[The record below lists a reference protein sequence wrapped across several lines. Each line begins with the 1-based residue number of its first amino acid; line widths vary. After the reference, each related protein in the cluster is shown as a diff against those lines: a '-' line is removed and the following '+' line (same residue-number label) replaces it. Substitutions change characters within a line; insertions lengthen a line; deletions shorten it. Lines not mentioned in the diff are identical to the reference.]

1 MMSDS
6 TARDIEQSELDA
18 MYAKLPQQD
27 VEEFYAGYH
36 QWILQQ
42 HMTELRDAIVGL
54 RQQIEEN
61 ADLMRQ
67 AQPSAIELATLAR
80 LQANGVSDIG
90 LLDRMQ
96 EHGEAW
102 LDATMQRLD
111 YCEQLDDF
119 LSDDYEQWCRHAL
132 EGAYDWIDSL
142 RRQAGDEAAVTA
154 VSSPTAGAENTL
166 TEATEELLLS
176 KLTGD
181 EGKDEDSLLEVTL
194 KRPAIM
200 PVELQERSSED
211 IEPARSEQIL
221 LENGEAGASEEKHDH
236 EDSSVSTDTEHE
248 QPDIHEYIAPEVAPA
263 EEGSSILADEQPAMQ
278 EFAPVEETLPGEG
291 IDADSG
297 EPPLQEFAPAGE
309 MLAAEERDAGSE
321 EPTIQEF
328 TAIAE
333 SPSSQED
340 THPGTEEAVIREYI
354 SPAEVPDV
362 EETVDESLDIEQPEE
377 PEEHREFNGHG
388 DEVIAE
394 QAVAMEEPAPTLHE
408 PSAQWKWTVLPQAD
422 TSESQADVQTDEPRQ
437 RPNFFW
443 RLLAKIWGR

>member
-1 MMSDS
+1 MTSDS
-6 TARDIEQSELDA
+6 VTRGIEQSELDVI
-18 MYAKLPQQD
+18 YAKLPRQD
-27 VEEFYAGYH
+27 VEEFYAGYQ
-36 QWILQQ
+36 QWVLQQ
-42 HMTELRDAIVGL
+42 HMTELRDAIDGL

-61 ADLMRQ
+61 AELMRR
-67 AQPSAIELATLAR
+67 AQPSAVELATLAR

-90 LLDRMQ
+90 LLDRML
-96 EHGEAW
+96 ERGEAW
-102 LDATMQRLD
+102 LDTTMQRLD

-142 RRQAGDEAAVTA
+142 RRQAEDEAAVTEI
-154 VSSPTAGAENTL
+154 SSPTASSEETL

-194 KRPAIM
+194 KRPAFT

-221 LENGEAGASEEKHDH
+221 LENGEAGASEAKPDN
-236 EDSSVSTDTEHE
+236 EDSSVSTDTGHE
-248 QPDIHEYIAPEVAPA
+248 QADIHEYIAPEVASA
-263 EEGSSILADEQPAMQ
+263 EEGTSILADEQPAM
-278 EFAPVEETLPGEG
+278 
-291 IDADSG
+291 
-297 EPPLQEFAPAGE
+297 QEFAPAGE

-328 TAIAE
+328 TAVAGP
-333 SPSSQED
+333 PSSEED
-340 THPGTEEAVIREYI
+340 THAGTEEAVIREYI
-354 SPAEVPDV
+354 SPAEVPGV
-362 EETVDESLDIEQPEE
+362 EETVDESPDIEQPEE
-377 PEEHREFNGHG
+377 PEEHGESNGHG

-394 QAVAMEEPAPTLHE
+394 PAATPHE
-408 PSAQWKWTVLPQAD
+408 PSTRWEWTALPQVN
-422 TSESQADVQTDEPRQ
+422 TSERQADVQADEPRQ

>member
-6 TARDIEQSELDA
+6 AAHDVEQSELDVI
-18 MYAKLPQQD
+18 YAKLPRQD
-27 VEEFYAGYH
+27 VEEFYAGYQ

-61 ADLMRQ
+61 AELMRQ

-96 EHGEAW
+96 ERGEAW

-142 RRQAGDEAAVTA
+142 RRQAGDEAAVIA

-176 KLTGD
+176 KLTDD

-248 QPDIHEYIAPEVAPA
+248 QPDIHEYIAPEVVPA

-278 EFAPVEETLPGEG
+278 EFAPFEETLPGEG

-333 SPSSQED
+333 PPSSQED

-354 SPAEVPDV
+354 SPAEVPVV

-377 PEEHREFNGHG
+377 PEEHGEFNGHG

-394 QAVAMEEPAPTLHE
+394 QAVAMEEPVATLHE
-408 PSAQWKWTVLPQAD
+408 PSAQWKWTVLPQVD

>member
-1 MMSDS
+1 MTSDS
-6 TARDIEQSELDA
+6 ATRGIEQSELDVI
-18 MYAKLPQQD
+18 YAKLPRQD
-27 VEEFYAGYH
+27 VEEFYAGYQ
-36 QWILQQ
+36 QWVLQQ
-42 HMTELRDAIVGL
+42 HMTELRDAIDGL

-61 ADLMRQ
+61 AELMRR
-67 AQPSAIELATLAR
+67 AQPSAVELATLAR

-90 LLDRMQ
+90 LLDRML
-96 EHGEAW
+96 ERGEAW

-142 RRQAGDEAAVTA
+142 RRQAEDEAAVTA
-154 VSSPTAGAENTL
+154 VSSPTASSEETL

-194 KRPAIM
+194 KRPAFM

-221 LENGEAGASEEKHDH
+221 LENGEASASEAKPDN
-236 EDSSVSTDTEHE
+236 EDSSVSTVTGHE
-248 QPDIHEYIAPEVAPA
+248 QAEIHEYIAPEVAPA
-263 EEGSSILADEQPAMQ
+263 EEGTSILADEQPAMQ
-278 EFAPVEETLPGEG
+278 EFAPVEEMLLGED
-291 IDADSG
+291 IDAGSG

-309 MLAAEERDAGSE
+309 MLAAEERNAGSE

-328 TAIAE
+328 TAVAGP
-333 SPSSQED
+333 PSSEED
-340 THPGTEEAVIREYI
+340 THAGTEEAVIREYI
-354 SPAEVPDV
+354 SPAEVPGV
-362 EETVDESLDIEQPEE
+362 EETVDESSDIEE
-377 PEEHREFNGHG
+377 PGEHGESNEHGHG
-388 DEVIAE
+388 VIAE
-394 QAVAMEEPAPTLHE
+394 QAVAMEEPAATPHV
-408 PSAQWKWTVLPQAD
+408 PSAQWEWTTLPQVN
-422 TSESQADVQTDEPRQ
+422 TSESQADEPRQ